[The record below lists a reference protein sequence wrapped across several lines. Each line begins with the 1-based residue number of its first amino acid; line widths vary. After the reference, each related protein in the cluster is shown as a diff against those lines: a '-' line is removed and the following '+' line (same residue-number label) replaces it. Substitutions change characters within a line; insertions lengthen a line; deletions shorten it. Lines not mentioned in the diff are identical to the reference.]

1 MTFDDGTTWNCD
13 QNFAPVALRYQY
25 QYRFFDTWNNL
36 ANVPAY
42 MNEYQVRYKDS
53 SYVRVGQTWPSGKT
67 VDWTNQLVQNNY
79 AVPAYSSM
87 EVLSTFTNDWAVL
100 NHPAVRTGN
109 DFTIGY
115 QIGYD
120 FSNNYPDAS
129 DDIKHV
135 ECQPYY
141 ITWCGD
147 GVVDPGY
154 ETCDPAAPG
163 QSPTTCSPVTC
174 TPIAQPPTC
183 NSITVTPTTGTTPV
197 VSSVSC
203 NTSNETSVAID
214 CGNGAPA
221 IAGKKGSCTYTTVG
235 TFAPRCIVNGSI
247 SGPACT
253 ASITTT
259 PPANPPVCNPA
270 KTGVQP
276 APVLP
281 TDTLCSVGTVSAF
294 TPVTVGN
301 TIKYTWSCNNTTSIA
316 CTASYTPPVG
326 STPYLSIKKYVKTLN
341 AAGDTQTAP
350 VSIAR
355 GEAFN
360 YYYQLQNTGSVAAT
374 GVVVKDTLPSYL
386 TYSGAIT
393 VKNPAGVDVSYDW
406 TCVQGSQVFAP
417 ETVSRITLVCSK
429 KTDLPANSGLYT
441 FTVPVVLAT
450 TAPVAVN
457 MQNVVYACA
466 ANQVGN
472 PIGPNGEVI
481 CDNVNPPPPPPPGQ
495 CDKTNPNSQKDP
507 ACIVVTGTGFDLS
520 MKKYIGTNDAQTV
533 ALGVS
538 TTTNA
543 VLSYVIRVTNSGPA
557 SSSGVTTVQD
567 ILPVGVAIDGTASG
581 SSWSCSISGVTIKC
595 TSSLVVASGS
605 SYPDITVPFR
615 VTATAGQTVTNIASV
630 TNPLEV
636 NQCNTDGSLPATDS
650 ALCTRDP
657 LNSDPA
663 VLYIP
668 GGGGGGAS
676 HV

>member
-100 NHPAVRTGN
+100 NHPVVRTGN

-147 GVVDPGY
+147 GIVDTNY

-163 QSPTTCSPVTC
+163 QSPSTCDVVTC
-174 TPIAQPPTC
+174 QPITTPP
-183 NSITVTPTTGTTPV
+183 TPV
-197 VSSVSC
+197 VS
-203 NTSNETSVAID
+203 
-214 CGNGAPA
+214 
-221 IAGKKGSCTYTTVG
+221 
-235 TFAPRCIVNGSI
+235 
-247 SGPACT
+247 
-253 ASITTT
+253 
-259 PPANPPVCNPA
+259 
-270 KTGVQP
+270 
-276 APVLP
+276 
-281 TDTLCSVGTVSAF
+281 
-294 TPVTVGN
+294 
-301 TIKYTWSCNNTTSIA
+301 
-316 CTASYTPPVG
+316 
-326 STPYLSIKKYVKTLN
+326 IKKYAKEIS
-341 AAGDTQTAP
+341 AIGDTQTTPIA
-350 VSIAR
+350 IAR
-355 GEAFN
+355 GEVFN

-374 GVVVKDTLPSYL
+374 GVVVKDTLPAYL
-386 TYSGAIT
+386 TYLGAIT
-393 VKNPAGVDVSYDW
+393 VMSPTGADVSTDW
-406 TCVQGSQVFAP
+406 TCTKGSQIFP
-417 ETVSRITLVCSK
+417 GETVTRITLVCSK

-441 FTVPVVLAT
+441 FSVPVVLAT
-450 TAPVAVN
+450 YAPVNIN
-457 MQNVVYACA
+457 MQNVVYVCA
-466 ANQVGN
+466 DNVVAN
-472 PIGPNGEVI
+472 PTGPNGEVI
-481 CDNVNPPPPPPPGQ
+481 CGNVNPPPPPPPAQ
-495 CDKTNPNSQKDP
+495 CDQTNPNSQKDP
-507 ACIVVTGTGFDLS
+507 ACIVVTGIGFDLS
-520 MKKYIGTNDAQTV
+520 LKKYIGTNDAQTA

-543 VLSYVIRVTNSGPA
+543 PLNYIIRVTNSGPV
-557 SSSGVTTVQD
+557 SSSGTTTVQD

-615 VTATAGQTVTNIASV
+615 VTATTGQTVTNIAAV
-630 TNPLEV
+630 DNPLEV
-636 NQCNTDGSLPATDS
+636 NRCMADGSALPAT
-650 ALCTRDP
+650 AGGICTRDVN
-657 LNSDPA
+657 NSDPA

>member
-100 NHPAVRTGN
+100 NHPVVRTGN

-147 GVVDPGY
+147 GILDTNY

-163 QSPTTCSPVTC
+163 QSPYTCDVATC
-174 TPIAQPPTC
+174 QPIVQQPTC
-183 NSITVTPTTGTTPV
+183 DKIRVYPKSGDVPLDV
-197 VSSVSC
+197 DVSC
-203 NTSNETSVAID
+203 DVTNATSVAID
-214 CGNGAPA
+214 CGNGQT
-221 IAGKKGSCTYTTVG
+221 IVGKTGTCKYAAVG
-235 TFAPRCIVNGSI
+235 TFYPVCTVN
-247 SGPACT
+247 T
-253 ASITTT
+253 SITSNDCKTT
-259 PPANPPVCNPA
+259 V
-270 KTGVQP
+270 KVKSP
-276 APVLP
+276 APYV
-281 TDTLCSVGTVSAF
+281 
-294 TPVTVGN
+294 
-301 TIKYTWSCNNTTSIA
+301 
-316 CTASYTPPVG
+316 
-326 STPYLSIKKYVKTLN
+326 SIKKYVKTLN

-386 TYSGAIT
+386 TYSGTIT
-393 VKNPAGVDVSYDW
+393 VKNPAGVDVSSDW
-406 TCVQGSQVFAP
+406 TCVQGSQIFAP
-417 ETVSRITLVCSK
+417 ETISRITLVCSK

-441 FTVPVVLAT
+441 FTIPVVLAT
-450 TAPVAVN
+450 TAPVSVN

-466 ANQVGN
+466 ANVVGN
-472 PIGPNGEVI
+472 PTGPNGEII
-481 CDNVNPPPPPPPGQ
+481 CDDVKPPPPPPPGQ

-507 ACIVVTGTGFDLS
+507 ACIVVRPPVC
-520 MKKYIGTNDAQTV
+520 TV
-533 ALGVS
+533 NCGGGS
-538 TTTNA
+538 TTYYIPTCING
-543 VLSYVIRVTNSGPA
+543 I
-557 SSSGVTTVQD
+557 Q
-567 ILPVGVAIDGTASG
+567 
-581 SSWSCSISGVTIKC
+581 SCAAQSH
-595 TSSLVVASGS
+595 
-605 SYPDITVPFR
+605 P
-615 VTATAGQTVTNIASV
+615 NIA
-630 TNPLEV
+630 TCQAN
-636 NQCNTDGSLPATDS
+636 
-650 ALCTRDP
+650 
-657 LNSDPA
+657 
-663 VLYIP
+663 
-668 GGGGGGAS
+668 
-676 HV
+676 